1 MVSDV
6 VKWLTKWSP
15 AHLSFAM
22 QCTIHLN
29 YLRSGKH
36 TLCGIQRSCE
46 SSEKKKVQEFH
57 FLPITRRDFKLSHVH
72 ILFLRNSWKIN
83 GERRLDT
90 SSRYRLRTGVKLEAW
105 VAVFSPGLEAN
116 IRMHAT
122 AQAATSSHTYTHTQ
136 GKAKSQTGG
145 MSRNYLLLLT
155 NFCLWLMMPSNANI
169 SLLGAMRYFMLHYIR
184 QPLLNANLNT
194 EEVTLVS
201 HHLFHRYLAS
211 FVLNGRDANPANF
224 YPGTE
229 LTQTAADGIITSF
242 PTLPGMSC
250 LANLA
255 VSLFPGL
262 DEACHEV
269 LSWCE
274 DDFSAIRGSTKGV

>member
-1 MVSDV
+1 
-6 VKWLTKWSP
+6 
-15 AHLSFAM
+15 
-22 QCTIHLN
+22 
-29 YLRSGKH
+29 
-36 TLCGIQRSCE
+36 
-46 SSEKKKVQEFH
+46 
-57 FLPITRRDFKLSHVH
+57 
-72 ILFLRNSWKIN
+72 
-83 GERRLDT
+83 
-90 SSRYRLRTGVKLEAW
+90 
-105 VAVFSPGLEAN
+105 
-116 IRMHAT
+116 
-122 AQAATSSHTYTHTQ
+122 
-136 GKAKSQTGG
+136 
-145 MSRNYLLLLT
+145 
-155 NFCLWLMMPSNANI
+155 MMPSNANI

-269 LSWCE
+269 LSWCK